1 MTLHVAGQCTRERYK
16 GGPFGTKRHCCLDF
30 RLAFL
35 GEGACYENPR
45 LSVDRMS
52 SSIVLTVGSGLV
64 AGMLQS
70 V

>member
-1 MTLHVAGQCTRERYK
+1 MGEKKKTVLPSLQ
-16 GGPFGTKRHCCLDF
+16 TKIF
-30 RLAFL
+30 W
-35 GEGACYENPR
+35 GKSSCYENPR
-45 LSVDRMS
+45 LSLDHMS